1 MSKTVATCIAETNL
15 VQGEPQENVFFLT
28 LSRKIEDFPNE
39 FLRTARSTSPI
50 QICAIFSTIG
60 PDNLSAVLNLE
71 LNAEL
76 ERIAAACS
84 NQAVLD
90 FEGFSNQVI
99 NNLNVK
105 VCNFAAN
112 KGTQFKTSM
121 SMFVIEGDI
130 LRVIHVGITK
140 AVLFRNN
147 RIMLLTEE
155 QTVAHRYVQMGAIQ
169 PSEELTHPENMNL
182 TQYLGKMPQEG
193 PVNAD
198 KKVHLKLQDNDELF
212 LMGVGLSRKLP
223 SQMRNSIIAKPL
235 TTEVKAKEIINAA
248 VSYGLKSGLTLI
260 DIKVESTFLLP
271 GDAVINSNL
280 KTEAPVAERPGNAAK
295 SQNDNAFTDFDKANK
310 GGDTINYVPGS
321 ATLSMSDAD
330 DEEPIVNE
338 KKEKIKTI
346 IIPIVIFIVCVL
358 IGFGVTFMIFN
369 MKDLISF
376 TEATT
381 FLPSSEGSVLYI
393 ATDNTPVYS
402 QASLDS
408 TVIGTLNRGD
418 VVTLQ
423 EVTDTTFSK
432 VITANNVTGYV
443 LSASLLEED
452 PTYYDETSE
461 MTGDPTPEPTTDT
474 MPTESTTHMTTTAV
488 QTDQVWNTRATTTSS
503 ETSDT
508 SATVE
513 PPEGATPTPGG
524 EGGNGGNGGEGGNG
538 EGGNGGNEGGNG
550 GNEGGNGGNEGGNGG
565 NEGGNGGNE
574 GGNGGNEG
582 GNGGNEGGNGG
593 DNGGGS
599 GDNGGGSGDNGGG
612 SGDNGGGSGD
622 NGGGSGDNGGGEA
635 AE

>member
-15 VQGEPQENVFFLT
+15 IQGEPQENVFFLT

-76 ERIAAACS
+76 ERIASACA

-90 FEGFSNQVI
+90 FDGFANTVI

-223 SQMRNSIIAKPL
+223 SQMRNSIIAKPQ
-235 TTEVKAKEIINAA
+235 TTEAKAKEIINAA
-248 VSYGLKSGLTLI
+248 VSYGIKSGLTLI
-260 DIKVESTFLLP
+260 DMKVESTFLLP

-280 KTEAPVAERPGNAAK
+280 RTEAGLSRRDNQKAAE
-295 SQNDNAFTDFDKANK
+295 SNAFTDFENDKDLDYDSDSS
-310 GGDTINYVPGS
+310 DTINYVPGS
-321 ATLSMSDAD
+321 AVASYAES
-330 DEEPIVNE
+330 DEEELIVNE
-338 KKEKIKTI
+338 SKERVKTI
-346 IIPIVIFIVCVL
+346 IIPLIIFIVCIIL
-358 IGFGVTFMIFN
+358 GFGVTFMIFN
-369 MKDLISF
+369 MKDLINFGDS
-376 TEATT
+376 TT
-381 FLPSSEGSVLYI
+381 TTLPVGVGSVLY
-393 ATDNTPVYS
+393 ANENMVPVYS
-402 QASLDS
+402 KASEEA
-408 TVIGTLNRGD
+408 TVIGTLNLGD
-418 VVTLQ
+418 PVTLK
-423 EVTDTTFSK
+423 EITNEAFSK
-432 VITANNVTGYV
+432 ILTANNVTGYV
-443 LSASLLEED
+443 ASDKLTAEN
-452 PTYYDETSE
+452 PITGTSE
-461 MTGDPTPEPTTDT
+461 FDPFGDATSVTTGEVTLPDGETIQTTGVKKDNIYYPPTATPKPTLESIGTDEYGNPIYPTPTLDPNKPTPTTDPNNPNDTPTPTPVTPGPVTNTPVPVTPAPATNTPAPATDTPAPATATPKPPEPTKA
-474 MPTESTTHMTTTAV
+474 TETTPKP
-488 QTDQVWNTRATTTSS
+488 DN
-503 ETSDT
+503 
-508 SATVE
+508 
-513 PPEGATPTPGG
+513 GGGNGGG
-524 EGGNGGNGGEGGNG
+524 EGG
-538 EGGNGGNEGGNG
+538 
-550 GNEGGNGGNEGGNGG
+550 
-565 NEGGNGGNE
+565 
-574 GGNGGNEG
+574 
-582 GNGGNEGGNGG
+582 
-593 DNGGGS
+593 D
-599 GDNGGGSGDNGGG
+599 
-612 SGDNGGGSGD
+612 
-622 NGGGSGDNGGGEA
+622 A
-635 AE
+635 

>member
-60 PDNLSAVLNLE
+60 PDNHSAVLNLE
-71 LNAEL
+71 LNTEL
-76 ERIAAACS
+76 EKIAAQYS

-99 NNLNVK
+99 NTLNVK

-235 TTEVKAKEIINAA
+235 TTEVKSKEIINAA
-248 VSYGLKSGLTLI
+248 VSYGLKAGLTLV

-271 GDAVINSNL
+271 GDAIINSNL
-280 KTEAPVAERPGNAAK
+280 NTDAAVAQKAASSAKAK
-295 SQNDNAFTDFDKANK
+295 SNAYTHFETGNDSS
-310 GGDTINYVPGS
+310 DTINYVPGS
-321 ATLSMSDAD
+321 DFSAESDD
-330 DEEPIVNE
+330 EPIVNE
-338 KKEKIKTI
+338 KKEKVKTI
-346 IIPIVIFIVCVL
+346 IIPAVIFLVCVL
-358 IGFGVTFMIFN
+358 LGFGVTFMIFN
-369 MKDLISF
+369 MKDLINF

-381 FLPSSEGSVLYI
+381 ALPNSAGSVLYA
-393 ATDNTPVYS
+393 ATDNVPVYS
-402 QASLDS
+402 QPNLDS
-408 TVIGTLNRGD
+408 TIIGVLNRGD

-423 EVTDTTFSK
+423 EVADNSFSK
-432 VITANNVTGYV
+432 IITANNVTGYV
-443 LSASLLEED
+443 LSAQILPDD
-452 PTYYDETSE
+452 PTYTDITSE
-461 MTGDPTPEPTTDT
+461 MTGDPTPSPSAATSETTQ
-474 MPTESTTHMTTTAV
+474 MTTTAV
-488 QTDQVWNTRATTTSS
+488 QTDSFWGTKSTTAATTAAASPTPSP
-503 ETSDT
+503 TPMPT
-508 SATVE
+508 E
-513 PPEGATPTPGG
+513 PPEPEKPAATPTPEPEQPDPGA
-524 EGGNGGNGGEGGNG
+524 
-538 EGGNGGNEGGNG
+538 
-550 GNEGGNGGNEGGNGG
+550 
-565 NEGGNGGNE
+565 
-574 GGNGGNEG
+574 
-582 GNGGNEGGNGG
+582 
-593 DNGGGS
+593 GGG
-599 GDNGGGSGDNGGG
+599 
-612 SGDNGGGSGD
+612 
-622 NGGGSGDNGGGEA
+622 GGGEPDPGTGGGGGGEPDPGA
-635 AE
+635 GGGGEPDPGAGGGGEPDPGAGGGGEPDPNAGN

>member
-71 LNAEL
+71 LNNEL
-76 ERIAAACS
+76 EKIAAACS

-90 FEGFSNQVI
+90 FEGFANQVI

-121 SMFVIEGDI
+121 TMFVIEGDI

-147 RIMLLTEE
+147 RIMLLTQE
-155 QTVAHRYVQMGAIQ
+155 QTVAHRYVEMGAIQ
-169 PSEELTHPENMNL
+169 ASEELTHPENMNL

-198 KKVHLKLQDNDELF
+198 RKIHLKLQDNDELF

-223 SQMRNSIIAKPL
+223 SQMRNAIIAKPL
-235 TTEVKAKEIINAA
+235 STEVKSKEIINSA
-248 VSYGLKSGLTLI
+248 VSYGIKSGLTLI

-280 KTEAPVAERPGNAAK
+280 KTDATVSARPGTGAAAQAA
-295 SQNDNAFTDFDKANK
+295 SAYSNFETGNDSS
-310 GGDTINYVPGS
+310 DTINYVPGS
-321 ATLSMSDAD
+321 AIAGMAD
-330 DEEPIVNE
+330 EDDEPIVNE
-338 KKEKIKTI
+338 QKEKVKTI
-346 IIPIVIFIVCVL
+346 IIPIVIFLVCVL
-358 IGFGVTFMIFN
+358 LGFGVTFMIFN
-369 MKDLISF
+369 MKNLISF

-381 FLPSSEGSVLYI
+381 SLTDAKGFVLY
-393 ATDNTPVYS
+393 AASDAVPVYS

-408 TVIGTLNRGD
+408 TIIGYLKRGD

-423 EVTDTTFSK
+423 EVADNTFSK
-432 VITANNVTGYV
+432 IVTANNVTGYV
-443 LSASLLEED
+443 LSASLLNED
-452 PTYYDETSE
+452 PTYNDETSE
-461 MTGDPTPEPTTDT
+461 MTGDPTPVPTDLDPEDT
-474 MPTESTTHMTTTAV
+474 TTSMTTTAV
-488 QTDQVWNTRATTTSS
+488 QTDQFWGRGSSNTN
-503 ETSDT
+503 
-508 SATVE
+508 
-513 PPEGATPTPGG
+513 TPTPSPMPEGDEEKMKLTITPSPSPTPG
-524 EGGNGGNGGEGGNG
+524 EGGQGQGQGEGGQGQG
-538 EGGNGGNEGGNG
+538 EGGQGQGEGGQGQGEGGQGQGEGGQGQGEGGQGQGQGEGGQGQGQGEGGGDTGGGNS
-550 GNEGGNGGNEGGNGG
+550 
-565 NEGGNGGNE
+565 
-574 GGNGGNEG
+574 
-582 GNGGNEGGNGG
+582 GG
-593 DNGGGS
+593 DAGGDQG
-599 GDNGGGSGDNGGG
+599 GADNN
-612 SGDNGGGSGD
+612 
-622 NGGGSGDNGGGEA
+622 
-635 AE
+635 

>member
-39 FLRTARSTSPI
+39 FLRTAKSTSPI

-76 ERIAAACS
+76 EKIAASCS

-90 FEGFSNQVI
+90 FEGFANQVI

-169 PSEELTHPENMNL
+169 ASEELTHPENMNL

-235 TTEVKAKEIINAA
+235 STEVKAKEIINSAL
-248 VSYGLKSGLTLI
+248 SYGLKAGLTLI

-280 KTEAPVAERPGNAAK
+280 KTDAQVSSKPGSGKAQE
-295 SQNDNAFTDFDKANK
+295 SNAFNNFDSGADSS
-310 GGDTINYVPGS
+310 DTINFVPGEAS
-321 ATLSMSDAD
+321 NGVSDGD
-330 DEEPIVNE
+330 EEEPIINE
-338 KKEKIKTI
+338 KREKAKTI
-346 IIPIVIFIVCVL
+346 IIPIVIFIVCIL
-358 IGFGVTFMIFN
+358 LGFGVTFMIFN
-369 MKDLISF
+369 MKNLISF
-376 TEATT
+376 DETT
-381 FLPSSEGSVLYI
+381 TLLSNTAVGTGSVLY
-393 ATDNTPVYS
+393 AASDGVPVYS
-402 QASLDS
+402 QNTLDS
-408 TVIGTLNRGD
+408 TIIGSLKRGD

-423 EVTDTTFSK
+423 EITDDTFSK
-432 VITANNVTGYV
+432 VVTANNVTGFV
-443 LSASLLEED
+443 LTAQLLTED
-452 PTYYDETSE
+452 PTYNDPTTVMLS
-461 MTGDPTPEPTTDT
+461 DPTPVPTSSGSEET
-474 MPTESTTHMTTTAV
+474 TTHMTTTAV
-488 QTDQVWNTRATTTSS
+488 QTDAWSGTKATTTEETTTSESTTEPPESQTEATTTTS
-503 ETSDT
+503 ETSETTT
-508 SATVE
+508 SATTSE
-513 PPEGATPTPGG
+513 ETTTEETTTTAEETTTTA
-524 EGGNGGNGGEGGNG
+524 EETTTT
-538 EGGNGGNEGGNG
+538 
-550 GNEGGNGGNEGGNGG
+550 
-565 NEGGNGGNE
+565 
-574 GGNGGNEG
+574 
-582 GNGGNEGGNGG
+582 
-593 DNGGGS
+593 
-599 GDNGGGSGDNGGG
+599 
-612 SGDNGGGSGD
+612 
-622 NGGGSGDNGGGEA
+622 A
-635 AE
+635 ADPNAGT

>member
-15 VQGEPQENVFFLT
+15 IQGEPQENVFFLT

-76 ERIAAACS
+76 ERIASACA

-90 FEGFSNQVI
+90 FDGFANQVI

-212 LMGVGLSRKLP
+212 LMGVGLSRRLP

-235 TTEVKAKEIINAA
+235 TTEVRKRQRL
-248 VSYGLKSGLTLI
+248 GLR
-260 DIKVESTFLLP
+260 F
-271 GDAVINSNL
+271 
-280 KTEAPVAERPGNAAK
+280 
-295 SQNDNAFTDFDKANK
+295 
-310 GGDTINYVPGS
+310 
-321 ATLSMSDAD
+321 
-330 DEEPIVNE
+330 
-338 KKEKIKTI
+338 
-346 IIPIVIFIVCVL
+346 
-358 IGFGVTFMIFN
+358 
-369 MKDLISF
+369 
-376 TEATT
+376 
-381 FLPSSEGSVLYI
+381 
-393 ATDNTPVYS
+393 
-402 QASLDS
+402 
-408 TVIGTLNRGD
+408 
-418 VVTLQ
+418 
-423 EVTDTTFSK
+423 
-432 VITANNVTGYV
+432 
-443 LSASLLEED
+443 
-452 PTYYDETSE
+452 
-461 MTGDPTPEPTTDT
+461 
-474 MPTESTTHMTTTAV
+474 
-488 QTDQVWNTRATTTSS
+488 
-503 ETSDT
+503 
-508 SATVE
+508 
-513 PPEGATPTPGG
+513 
-524 EGGNGGNGGEGGNG
+524 
-538 EGGNGGNEGGNG
+538 
-550 GNEGGNGGNEGGNGG
+550 
-565 NEGGNGGNE
+565 
-574 GGNGGNEG
+574 
-582 GNGGNEGGNGG
+582 
-593 DNGGGS
+593 
-599 GDNGGGSGDNGGG
+599 
-612 SGDNGGGSGD
+612 
-622 NGGGSGDNGGGEA
+622 
-635 AE
+635 

>member
-15 VQGEPQENVFFLT
+15 VQGDPQENVFFLT

-76 ERIAAACS
+76 EKIAAACS

-90 FEGFSNQVI
+90 FDGFANQVI

-112 KGTQFKTSM
+112 KGKQFKTSM

-147 RIMLLTEE
+147 RVMLLTEE

-169 PSEELTHPENMNL
+169 ASEELTHPENMNL

-223 SQMRNSIIAKPL
+223 SQMRNAIIAKPL
-235 TTEVKAKEIINAA
+235 STEVKAKEIINSAL
-248 VSYGLKSGLTLI
+248 SYGLKSGLTLI

-280 KTEAPVAERPGNAAK
+280 RTEATMAARPGNAAK
-295 SQNDNAFTDFDKANK
+295 AAAGSSAFFDFDSGNDAS
-310 GGDTINYVPGS
+310 DTINYVPGDNIS
-321 ATLSMSDAD
+321 SDSD
-330 DEEPIVNE
+330 SSEEEPIVNE
-338 KKEKIKTI
+338 KKERIKTI
-346 IIPIVIFIVCVL
+346 IIPIVIFVICVL
-358 IGFGVTFMIFN
+358 LGFGVTFMIFN
-369 MKDLISF
+369 MKDLINF

-381 FLPSSEGSVLYI
+381 TLPNSAGTAVRYCAMDEVK
-393 ATDNTPVYS
+393 VYS
-402 QASLDS
+402 EASLDS
-408 TVIGTLNRGD
+408 TEVAVLNRGD
-418 VVTLQ
+418 AVILQKELDNSFSLIVTK
-423 EVTDTTFSK
+423 DNK
-432 VITANNVTGYV
+432 NGYV
-443 LSASLLEED
+443 MSAYLLEDD
-452 PTYYDETSE
+452 PTYNDATSE
-461 MTGDPTPEPTTDT
+461 MTGDPTPVPTDDPFET
-474 MPTESTTHMTTTAV
+474 TTHMTTTAV
-488 QTDQVWNTRATTTSS
+488 QTDQIWNTRSTTTTTTTVDPNS
-503 ETSDT
+503 
-508 SATVE
+508 VE
-513 PPEGATPTPGG
+513 PG
-524 EGGNGGNGGEGGNG
+524 ESDQTTDPNSQ
-538 EGGNGGNEGGNG
+538 
-550 GNEGGNGGNEGGNGG
+550 
-565 NEGGNGGNE
+565 
-574 GGNGGNEG
+574 
-582 GNGGNEGGNGG
+582 GGNGG
-593 DNGGGS
+593 DPGTQDPGTQDPGTQDPGTQDPGTQDPGTQDPGTQDPGTQDPGTQDPGTQDPGNNGGA
-599 GDNGGGSGDNGGG
+599 GDENNGAGTN
-612 SGDNGGGSGD
+612 
-622 NGGGSGDNGGGEA
+622 
-635 AE
+635 

>member
-1 MSKTVATCIAETNL
+1 MKMSKTVATCIAETNL

-60 PDNLSAVLNLE
+60 PDNLAAVLNLE

-76 ERIAAACS
+76 EKIAAACS

-90 FEGFSNQVI
+90 FEGFANQVI

-169 PSEELTHPENMNL
+169 PGEELTHPENMNL

-235 TTEVKAKEIINAA
+235 STEVKSKEIINAA

-280 KTEAPVAERPGNAAK
+280 KTEAPVATRPGNAAK
-295 SQNDNAFTDFDKANK
+295 AQSNAFTDFENNSDSS
-310 GGDTINYVPGS
+310 DTINYVLGS
-321 ATLSMSDAD
+321 ATLGLAD
-330 DEEPIVNE
+330 MDDDEPIVNE
-338 KKEKIKTI
+338 QKEKIKTI
-346 IIPIVIFIVCVL
+346 IIPIVIFIVCIL
-358 IGFGVTFMIFN
+358 LGFGVTFMIFN
-369 MKDLISF
+369 MKDLINF
-376 TEATT
+376 TEPTT
-381 FLPSSEGSVLYI
+381 FLTDASGSVLY
-393 ATDNTPVYS
+393 AASDMTPVYS
-402 QASLDS
+402 QASLDA

-423 EVTDTTFSK
+423 EVTDNTFSK
-432 VITANNVTGYV
+432 VVTANNVTGYV
-443 LSASLLEED
+443 LSAQLLEED
-452 PTYYDETSE
+452 PTYFDETSE
-461 MTGDPTPEPTTDT
+461 MTGDPTPVPTTDT
-474 MPTESTTHMTTTAV
+474 MPTTESTTHMTTTAV
-488 QTDQVWNTRATTTSS
+488 QTDQIWNTKATTTTTTTVDPNTVEPGESDQTAPTSSSSS
-503 ETSDT
+503 ETS
-508 SATVE
+508 AT
-513 PPEGATPTPGG
+513 
-524 EGGNGGNGGEGGNG
+524 N
-538 EGGNGGNEGGNG
+538 
-550 GNEGGNGGNEGGNGG
+550 
-565 NEGGNGGNE
+565 
-574 GGNGGNEG
+574 
-582 GNGGNEGGNGG
+582 NGG
-593 DNGGGS
+593 DNGGNGGGDNGGNGGGDNGGNGGGDNGGNGGGDNGGNGGGDNGGNGGGDNGGNGGGDNGGNGGGDNGGNGGGDNGGNGG
-599 GDNGGGSGDNGGG
+599 GDNGGGD
-612 SGDNGGGSGD
+612 
-622 NGGGSGDNGGGEA
+622 A
-635 AE
+635 QAE

>member
-39 FLRTARSTSPI
+39 FLRTAKSTSPI
-50 QICAIFSTIG
+50 QIYAIFSTIG

-76 ERIAAACS
+76 EKIAAACS

-99 NNLNVK
+99 NTLNVK

-112 KGTQFKTSM
+112 KGKQFKTSM

-169 PSEELTHPENMNL
+169 AAEELTHPENMNL

-235 TTEVKAKEIINAA
+235 STEVKSKEIINSAL
-248 VSYGLKSGLTLI
+248 SYGLKAGLTLV

-280 KTEAPVAERPGNAAK
+280 KTEAPISPKVENAKAK
-295 SQNDNAFTDFDKANK
+295 SSNAFTNFDSGADSS
-310 GGDTINYVPGS
+310 DTIDFVPGEVS
-321 ATLSMSDAD
+321 NGVSDD
-330 DEEPIVNE
+330 DDDEPIVNE
-338 KKEKIKTI
+338 KKERIKTI

-358 IGFGVTFMIFN
+358 LGFGVTFMIFN

-376 TEATT
+376 TETT
-381 FLPSSEGSVLYI
+381 TVLPNTAGSVLY
-393 ATDNTPVYS
+393 AASDGVPVYS
-402 QASLDS
+402 QNSLDS
-408 TVIGTLNRGD
+408 TVIGSLRRGD

-423 EVTDTTFSK
+423 EITDDTFSK
-432 VITANNVTGYV
+432 VVTVNNVTGYV
-443 LSASLLEED
+443 LSAQLLAED
-452 PTYYDETSE
+452 PTYNDPTTAMIS
-461 MTGDPTPEPTTDT
+461 DPTPVPTSSL
-474 MPTESTTHMTTTAV
+474 ESTTHMTTTAV
-488 QTDQVWNTRATTTSS
+488 QTDQWGGGTTTTTTT
-503 ETSDT
+503 ETTISPT
-508 SATVE
+508 PSPSPTPGQTVE
-513 PPEGATPTPGG
+513 PGEPTPA
-524 EGGNGGNGGEGGNG
+524 EPTPAEPTPAEPTPAEPTPADNGGGS
-538 EGGNGGNEGGNG
+538 
-550 GNEGGNGGNEGGNGG
+550 
-565 NEGGNGGNE
+565 
-574 GGNGGNEG
+574 
-582 GNGGNEGGNGG
+582 G
-593 DNGGGS
+593 DNGGGSGDNSGGS

-622 NGGGSGDNGGGEA
+622 NGGAGEGGTGN
-635 AE
+635 

>member
-15 VQGEPQENVFFLT
+15 IQGEPQENVFFLT

-76 ERIAAACS
+76 ERIASACA

-90 FEGFSNQVI
+90 FDGFANQVI

-212 LMGVGLSRKLP
+212 LMGVGLSRRLP
-223 SQMRNSIIAKPL
+223 SQMRNSIIAKPQ

-248 VSYGLKSGLTLI
+248 VSYGIKSGLTLI
-260 DIKVESTFLLP
+260 DMKVESTFLLP

-280 KTEAPVAERPGNAAK
+280 RTEAGLSRRDNQKAAE
-295 SQNDNAFTDFDKANK
+295 SNAFTDFENDKESDYDSDSS
-310 GGDTINYVPGS
+310 DTINYVPGS
-321 ATLSMSDAD
+321 AVASYAES
-330 DEEPIVNE
+330 DEEELIVNE
-338 KKEKIKTI
+338 SKERVKTI
-346 IIPIVIFIVCVL
+346 IIPLIIFIVCIIL
-358 IGFGVTFMIFN
+358 GFGVTFMIFN
-369 MKDLISF
+369 MKDLINFGDS
-376 TEATT
+376 TT
-381 FLPSSEGSVLYI
+381 TTLPVGVGSVLY
-393 ATDNTPVYS
+393 ANENMVPVYS
-402 QASLDS
+402 KASEEA
-408 TVIGTLNRGD
+408 TVIGTLNLGD
-418 VVTLQ
+418 PVTLK
-423 EVTDTTFSK
+423 EITNEAFSK
-432 VITANNVTGYV
+432 ILTANNVTGYV
-443 LSASLLEED
+443 ASDKLTAEN
-452 PTYYDETSE
+452 PITGTSE
-461 MTGDPTPEPTTDT
+461 FDPFGDATSVTTGEVTLPDGETIQTTGVKKDNIYYPPTATPKPTLESIGTDEYGNPIYPTPTPDPNKPTPTPDPNNTGKPSPTPNGGTPVPNSPTPAPATPVPDTPTPAPATPVPDTPTPKPPEPTKA
-474 MPTESTTHMTTTAV
+474 TETTPKP
-488 QTDQVWNTRATTTSS
+488 DN
-503 ETSDT
+503 
-508 SATVE
+508 
-513 PPEGATPTPGG
+513 GGGNGGG
-524 EGGNGGNGGEGGNG
+524 EGG
-538 EGGNGGNEGGNG
+538 
-550 GNEGGNGGNEGGNGG
+550 
-565 NEGGNGGNE
+565 
-574 GGNGGNEG
+574 
-582 GNGGNEGGNGG
+582 
-593 DNGGGS
+593 D
-599 GDNGGGSGDNGGG
+599 
-612 SGDNGGGSGD
+612 
-622 NGGGSGDNGGGEA
+622 A
-635 AE
+635 

>member
-39 FLRTARSTSPI
+39 FLRTAKSTSPI

-76 ERIAAACS
+76 EKIAASCS

-90 FEGFSNQVI
+90 FEGFANQVI

-169 PSEELTHPENMNL
+169 ASEELTHPENMNL

-235 TTEVKAKEIINAA
+235 STEVKAKEIINSAL
-248 VSYGLKSGLTLI
+248 SYGLKSGLTLI

-280 KTEAPVAERPGNAAK
+280 KSDAQVSPKAGSGKAQEA
-295 SQNDNAFTDFDKANK
+295 NAFNNFDSGADSS
-310 GGDTINYVPGS
+310 DTINFVPGES
-321 ATLSMSDAD
+321 SNGISDD
-330 DEEPIVNE
+330 EEEPIVNE
-338 KKEKIKTI
+338 KREKVKTI
-346 IIPIVIFIVCVL
+346 VIPIVIFIVCIL
-358 IGFGVTFMIFN
+358 LGFGVTFMIFN
-369 MKDLISF
+369 MKNLISF
-376 TEATT
+376 DETT
-381 FLPSSEGSVLYI
+381 TVLPDAVGSVLY
-393 ATDNTPVYS
+393 AASDGVPVYS
-402 QASLDS
+402 QNSLDS
-408 TVIGTLNRGD
+408 TIIGSLKRGD

-423 EVTDTTFSK
+423 EITDDTFSK
-432 VITANNVTGYV
+432 VVTANNVTGYV
-443 LSASLLEED
+443 LSAQLLQED
-452 PTYYDETSE
+452 PTYNDPTTAMLS
-461 MTGDPTPEPTTDT
+461 DPTPVPSSSSAQ
-474 MPTESTTHMTTTAV
+474 ESTHITTTAV
-488 QTDQVWNTRATTTSS
+488 QSDNWGGGTKATTTATEATTTTTS
-503 ETSDT
+503 ESTT
-508 SATVE
+508 E
-513 PPEGATPTPGG
+513 PPESEATPSPEPTPT
-524 EGGNGGNGGEGGNG
+524 EPTQAEPTPTEPTQADPTPADPTPDPNNGGNNNG
-538 EGGNGGNEGGNG
+538 ENNNGGNNNEGDGNG
-550 GNEGGNGGNEGGNGG
+550 
-565 NEGGNGGNE
+565 
-574 GGNGGNEG
+574 
-582 GNGGNEGGNGG
+582 
-593 DNGGGS
+593 S
-599 GDNGGGSGDNGGG
+599 GT
-612 SGDNGGGSGD
+612 
-622 NGGGSGDNGGGEA
+622 
-635 AE
+635 

>member
-15 VQGEPQENVFFLT
+15 IQGEPQENVFFLT

-76 ERIAAACS
+76 ERIASACA

-90 FEGFSNQVI
+90 FDGFANQVI

-212 LMGVGLSRKLP
+212 LMGVGLSRRLP
-223 SQMRNSIIAKPL
+223 SQMRNSIIAKPQ

-248 VSYGLKSGLTLI
+248 VSYGIKSGLTLI
-260 DIKVESTFLLP
+260 DMKVESTFLLP

-280 KTEAPVAERPGNAAK
+280 RTEAGLSRRDNQKAAE
-295 SQNDNAFTDFDKANK
+295 SNAFTDFENDKELDYDSDSS
-310 GGDTINYVPGS
+310 DTINYVPGS
-321 ATLSMSDAD
+321 AVASYAES
-330 DEEPIVNE
+330 DEEELIVNE
-338 KKEKIKTI
+338 SKERVKTI
-346 IIPIVIFIVCVL
+346 IIPLIIFIVCIIL
-358 IGFGVTFMIFN
+358 GFGVTFMIFN
-369 MKDLISF
+369 MKNLINFGDS
-376 TEATT
+376 TT
-381 FLPSSEGSVLYI
+381 TTIPVGVGSVLY
-393 ATDNTPVYS
+393 ANDNMVPVYS
-402 QASLDS
+402 KASEEA
-408 TVIGTLNRGD
+408 TVIGTLNLGD
-418 VVTLQ
+418 PVTLK
-423 EVTDTTFSK
+423 EITNEAFSK
-432 VITANNVTGYV
+432 ILTANNVTGYV
-443 LSASLLEED
+443 ASDKLTAEN
-452 PTYYDETSE
+452 PITGTSE
-461 MTGDPTPEPTTDT
+461 FDPFGDATSVTTGEVTLPDGETVQTTGVKKDNIYYPPTATPKPTLESIGIDENGNPIYPTPTPDPNKPTPTTA
-474 MPTESTTHMTTTAV
+474 P
-488 QTDQVWNTRATTTSS
+488 
-503 ETSDT
+503 
-508 SATVE
+508 
-513 PPEGATPTPGG
+513 ATPTPKTDNPSPTPKTDDPTPTPKPADPTTPPKPT
-524 EGGNGGNGGEGGNG
+524 ETQPKTTDPPPPENNTNTDNNG
-538 EGGNGGNEGGNG
+538 
-550 GNEGGNGGNEGGNGG
+550 
-565 NEGGNGGNE
+565 
-574 GGNGGNEG
+574 
-582 GNGGNEGGNGG
+582 
-593 DNGGGS
+593 
-599 GDNGGGSGDNGGG
+599 
-612 SGDNGGGSGD
+612 
-622 NGGGSGDNGGGEA
+622 
-635 AE
+635 

>member
-71 LNAEL
+71 LNNEL
-76 ERIAAACS
+76 EKIAAACS

-90 FEGFSNQVI
+90 FEGFANQVI

-121 SMFVIEGDI
+121 TMFVIEGDI

-147 RIMLLTEE
+147 RIMLLTQE
-155 QTVAHRYVQMGAIQ
+155 QTVAHRYVEMGAIQ
-169 PSEELTHPENMNL
+169 ASEELTHPENMNL

-198 KKVHLKLQDNDELF
+198 RKIHLKLQDNDELF

-223 SQMRNSIIAKPL
+223 SQMRNAIIAKPL
-235 TTEVKAKEIINAA
+235 STEVKSKEIINSA
-248 VSYGLKSGLTLI
+248 VSYGIKSGLTLI

-280 KTEAPVAERPGNAAK
+280 KTDATVSARPGTGAAAQAA
-295 SQNDNAFTDFDKANK
+295 SAYSNFETGNDSS
-310 GGDTINYVPGS
+310 DTINYVPGS
-321 ATLSMSDAD
+321 AIAGMAD
-330 DEEPIVNE
+330 EDDEPIVNE
-338 KKEKIKTI
+338 QKEKIKTI
-346 IIPIVIFIVCVL
+346 IIPIVIFLVCVL
-358 IGFGVTFMIFN
+358 LGFGVTFMIFN
-369 MKDLISF
+369 MKNLINF

-381 FLPSSEGSVLYI
+381 SLTDAKGFVLY
-393 ATDNTPVYS
+393 AASDAVPVYS

-408 TVIGTLNRGD
+408 TIIGYLKRGD

-423 EVTDTTFSK
+423 EVADNTFSK
-432 VITANNVTGYV
+432 IVTANNVTGYV
-443 LSASLLEED
+443 LSASLLNED
-452 PTYYDETSE
+452 PTYNDETSE
-461 MTGDPTPEPTTDT
+461 MTGDPTPIPTDLDPEDT
-474 MPTESTTHMTTTAV
+474 TTSMTTTAV
-488 QTDQVWNTRATTTSS
+488 QTDQFWGRGSSNTN
-503 ETSDT
+503 
-508 SATVE
+508 
-513 PPEGATPTPGG
+513 TPTPSPMPEGDEEKMKLTITPSPSPTPG
-524 EGGNGGNGGEGGNG
+524 EGGQGQGQGEGGQGQG
-538 EGGNGGNEGGNG
+538 EGGQGQGEGGQGQGEGGQGQGEGGQGQGEGGQGQGEGGQGQDQGQGQGEGGGDTGGGNS
-550 GNEGGNGGNEGGNGG
+550 
-565 NEGGNGGNE
+565 
-574 GGNGGNEG
+574 
-582 GNGGNEGGNGG
+582 GG
-593 DNGGGS
+593 DAGGDQG
-599 GDNGGGSGDNGGG
+599 GADNN
-612 SGDNGGGSGD
+612 
-622 NGGGSGDNGGGEA
+622 
-635 AE
+635 

>member
-15 VQGEPQENVFFLT
+15 IQGEPQENVFFLT

-76 ERIAAACS
+76 EKIVAGCA

-90 FEGFSNQVI
+90 FDGFANQVI
-99 NNLNVK
+99 NTLNVK

-169 PSEELTHPENMNL
+169 ASEELTHPENMNL

-198 KKVHLKLQDNDELF
+198 KKVHLKLQDDDELF

-235 TTEVKAKEIINAA
+235 STEVKSKEIINAA
-248 VSYGLKSGLTLI
+248 VSYGLKAGLTLI

-271 GDAVINSNL
+271 GDAVINNNL
-280 KTEAPVAERPGNAAK
+280 KSDAQVAKSGNASKAK
-295 SQNDNAFTDFDKANK
+295 SNAYSNFDSDEDSS
-310 GGDTINYVPGS
+310 DTINFVPGE
-321 ATLSMSDAD
+321 AGNGISDEE
-330 DEEPIVNE
+330 EEPIVNE
-338 KKEKIKTI
+338 KKEKAKTV
-346 IIPIVIFIVCVL
+346 IIPIVIFIVCIVL
-358 IGFGVTFMIFN
+358 GFGVTFMIFN
-369 MKDLISF
+369 MKNLINF
-376 TEATT
+376 NETT
-381 FLPSSEGSVLYI
+381 TSLANANAVGSVLY
-393 ATDNTPVYS
+393 ASSDGVPVYS
-402 QASLDS
+402 SASLDG
-408 TVIGTLNRGD
+408 TVIAQLKRGD

-423 EVTDTTFSK
+423 EKVDDTFSK
-432 VITANNVTGYV
+432 VITANNVTGYI
-443 LSASLLEED
+443 LTAQLLDHD
-452 PTYYDETSE
+452 PTLNDPTTVV
-461 MTGDPTPEPTTDT
+461 TGDPTPVPVTTT
-474 MPTESTTHMTTTAV
+474 TETAVSIETTAV
-488 QTDQVWNTRATTTSS
+488 QTDRIN
-503 ETSDT
+503 
-508 SATVE
+508 
-513 PPEGATPTPGG
+513 
-524 EGGNGGNGGEGGNG
+524 
-538 EGGNGGNEGGNG
+538 
-550 GNEGGNGGNEGGNGG
+550 
-565 NEGGNGGNE
+565 
-574 GGNGGNEG
+574 
-582 GNGGNEGGNGG
+582 
-593 DNGGGS
+593 NGGGS
-599 GDNGGGSGDNGGG
+599 TTATTTTSETSETTSESTTEPAEPNSSDIVSPTPTASSESSADTTASETETETEATETETEATESETPAPENTEPATGGDEN
-612 SGDNGGGSGD
+612 
-622 NGGGSGDNGGGEA
+622 A
-635 AE
+635 TV

>member
-71 LNAEL
+71 HNNER
-76 ERIAAACS
+76 ERIASVCA

-90 FEGFSNQVI
+90 FDGFANQVI

-140 AVLFRNN
+140 AVLFRNK

-198 KKVHLKLQDNDELF
+198 KKVHIKLQDNDELF

-235 TTEVKAKEIINAA
+235 STEVKAKDIINAA
-248 VSYGLKSGLTLI
+248 VSYGIKSGLTLI

-280 KTEAPVAERPGNAAK
+280 RTEAGLARQGEKKPD
-295 SQNDNAFTDFDKANK
+295 SNAFTDFENDNDLDYDSDSS
-310 GGDTINYVPGS
+310 DTINYVPGS
-321 ATLSMSDAD
+321 AVASFAES
-330 DEEPIVNE
+330 DEEELVVNE
-338 KKEKIKTI
+338 KKERLKTI
-346 IIPIVIFIVCVL
+346 LIPLIIFIICIIL
-358 IGFGVTFMIFN
+358 GFGVTFFIFN
-369 MKDLISF
+369 MKDMINLGSSS
-376 TEATT
+376 TTTLATGV
-381 FLPSSEGSVLYI
+381 GSVLYS
-393 ATDNTPVYS
+393 NENMVPVYS
-402 QASLDS
+402 KASEDA
-408 TVIGTLNRGD
+408 TVI
-418 VVTLQ
+418 
-423 EVTDTTFSK
+423 
-432 VITANNVTGYV
+432 
-443 LSASLLEED
+443 
-452 PTYYDETSE
+452 
-461 MTGDPTPEPTTDT
+461 
-474 MPTESTTHMTTTAV
+474 
-488 QTDQVWNTRATTTSS
+488 
-503 ETSDT
+503 
-508 SATVE
+508 
-513 PPEGATPTPGG
+513 
-524 EGGNGGNGGEGGNG
+524 
-538 EGGNGGNEGGNG
+538 
-550 GNEGGNGGNEGGNGG
+550 
-565 NEGGNGGNE
+565 
-574 GGNGGNEG
+574 
-582 GNGGNEGGNGG
+582 
-593 DNGGGS
+593 
-599 GDNGGGSGDNGGG
+599 
-612 SGDNGGGSGD
+612 
-622 NGGGSGDNGGGEA
+622 
-635 AE
+635 

>member
-76 ERIAAACS
+76 EKIVAACS

-90 FEGFSNQVI
+90 FDGFANQVI
-99 NNLNVK
+99 NTLNVK

-169 PSEELTHPENMNL
+169 ASEELTHPENMNL

-198 KKVHLKLQDNDELF
+198 KKVHLKLQDDDELF

-235 TTEVKAKEIINAA
+235 STEAKSKEIINAA
-248 VSYGLKSGLTLI
+248 VSYGLKAGLTLI

-280 KTEAPVAERPGNAAK
+280 KSDAQVASRPGNASKAQ
-295 SQNDNAFTDFDKANK
+295 SNAYSNFDSDDDDNS
-310 GGDTINYVPGS
+310 DTINFVPG
-321 ATLSMSDAD
+321 AAGNGISDVE
-330 DEEPIVNE
+330 EEPIVNE
-338 KKEKIKTI
+338 KKEKVKTV
-346 IIPIVIFIVCVL
+346 IIPIVIFIVCIVL
-358 IGFGVTFMIFN
+358 GFGVTFMIFN
-369 MKDLISF
+369 MKNLINFS
-376 TEATT
+376 ETT
-381 FLPSSEGSVLYI
+381 TSLANANAVGSVLY
-393 ATDNTPVYS
+393 ASSDGVPVYS
-402 QASLDS
+402 SASLDG
-408 TVIGTLNRGD
+408 TVIAQLRRGD

-423 EVTDTTFSK
+423 EKVDDTFSK
-432 VITANNVTGYV
+432 IITANNVTGYI
-443 LSASLLEED
+443 LTAQLLDQD
-452 PTYYDETSE
+452 PTLNDPTTV
-461 MTGDPTPEPTTDT
+461 MTGDPTPVPMTTA
-474 MPTESTTHMTTTAV
+474 TETAVSIETTAV
-488 QTDQVWNTRATTTSS
+488 QTDRVNNGGGSATQATTAAPTDTPTPTPDPNSVEPGETEPSPTPTESS
-503 ETSDT
+503 ADT
-508 SATVE
+508 SATESSESSSETETDAPTE
-513 PPEGATPTPGG
+513 PSAEDTTPAETDPTPAEPTSG
-524 EGGNGGNGGEGGNG
+524 EGG
-538 EGGNGGNEGGNG
+538 
-550 GNEGGNGGNEGGNGG
+550 
-565 NEGGNGGNE
+565 
-574 GGNGGNEG
+574 
-582 GNGGNEGGNGG
+582 
-593 DNGGGS
+593 D
-599 GDNGGGSGDNGGG
+599 
-612 SGDNGGGSGD
+612 
-622 NGGGSGDNGGGEA
+622 A
-635 AE
+635 TV

>member
-71 LNAEL
+71 LNNEL
-76 ERIAAACS
+76 EKIAAACS

-90 FEGFSNQVI
+90 FEGFANQVI

-121 SMFVIEGDI
+121 TMFVIEGDI

-147 RIMLLTEE
+147 RIMLLTQE
-155 QTVAHRYVQMGAIQ
+155 QTVAHRYVEMGAIQ
-169 PSEELTHPENMNL
+169 ASEELTHPENMNL

-198 KKVHLKLQDNDELF
+198 RKIHLKLQDNDELF

-223 SQMRNSIIAKPL
+223 SQMRNAIIAKPL
-235 TTEVKAKEIINAA
+235 STEVKSKEIINSA
-248 VSYGLKSGLTLI
+248 VSYGIKSGLTLI

-280 KTEAPVAERPGNAAK
+280 KTDATVSARPGTGAAAQAA
-295 SQNDNAFTDFDKANK
+295 SAYSNFETGNDSS
-310 GGDTINYVPGS
+310 DTINYVPGS
-321 ATLSMSDAD
+321 AIAGMAD
-330 DEEPIVNE
+330 EDDEPIVNE
-338 KKEKIKTI
+338 QKEKIKTI
-346 IIPIVIFIVCVL
+346 IIPIVIFLVCVL
-358 IGFGVTFMIFN
+358 LGFGVTFMIFN
-369 MKDLISF
+369 MKNLINF

-381 FLPSSEGSVLYI
+381 SLTDAKGFVLY
-393 ATDNTPVYS
+393 AASDAVPVYS

-408 TVIGTLNRGD
+408 TIIGYLKRGD

-423 EVTDTTFSK
+423 EVADNTFSK
-432 VITANNVTGYV
+432 IVTANNVTGYV
-443 LSASLLEED
+443 LSASLLNED
-452 PTYYDETSE
+452 PTYNDETSE
-461 MTGDPTPEPTTDT
+461 MTGDPTPIPTDLDPEDT
-474 MPTESTTHMTTTAV
+474 TTSMTTTAV
-488 QTDQVWNTRATTTSS
+488 QTDQFWGRGSSNTN
-503 ETSDT
+503 
-508 SATVE
+508 
-513 PPEGATPTPGG
+513 TPTPSPMPEGDEEKMKLTITPSPSPTPG
-524 EGGNGGNGGEGGNG
+524 EGGQGQGQGEGGQGQG
-538 EGGNGGNEGGNG
+538 EGGQGQGEGGQGQGEGGQGQGEGGQGQGEGGQGQGEGGQGQGQGQGQGEGGGDTGGGNS
-550 GNEGGNGGNEGGNGG
+550 
-565 NEGGNGGNE
+565 
-574 GGNGGNEG
+574 
-582 GNGGNEGGNGG
+582 GG
-593 DNGGGS
+593 DAGGDQG
-599 GDNGGGSGDNGGG
+599 GADNN
-612 SGDNGGGSGD
+612 
-622 NGGGSGDNGGGEA
+622 
-635 AE
+635 

>member
-15 VQGEPQENVFFLT
+15 IQGEPQENVFFLT

-76 ERIAAACS
+76 ERIASACA

-90 FEGFSNQVI
+90 FDGFANTVI

-212 LMGVGLSRKLP
+212 LMGVGLSRRLP

-248 VSYGLKSGLTLI
+248 VSYGIKSGLTLI
-260 DIKVESTFLLP
+260 DMKVESTFLLP

-280 KTEAPVAERPGNAAK
+280 RTEAGLSRRDNQKAAE
-295 SQNDNAFTDFDKANK
+295 SNAFTDFENDKDLDYDSDSS
-310 GGDTINYVPGS
+310 DTINYVPGS
-321 ATLSMSDAD
+321 AVASYAES
-330 DEEPIVNE
+330 DEEELIVNE
-338 KKEKIKTI
+338 SKERVKTI
-346 IIPIVIFIVCVL
+346 IIPLIIFIVCIL
-358 IGFGVTFMIFN
+358 LGFGVTFMIFN
-369 MKDLISF
+369 MKDLINFGDS
-376 TEATT
+376 TT
-381 FLPSSEGSVLYI
+381 TTLPVGVGSVLY
-393 ATDNTPVYS
+393 ANENMVPVYS
-402 QASLDS
+402 KASEEA
-408 TVIGTLNRGD
+408 TVIGTLNLGD
-418 VVTLQ
+418 PVTLK
-423 EVTDTTFSK
+423 EITNEAFSK
-432 VITANNVTGYV
+432 ILTANNVTGYV
-443 LSASLLEED
+443 ASDKLTAEN
-452 PTYYDETSE
+452 PITGTSE
-461 MTGDPTPEPTTDT
+461 FDPFGDATSVTTGEVTLPDGETVQTTGVKKDNIYYPPTATPKPTLESIGTDEFGNPIYPTPTPDPNKPTPTPDPNKPNDTPTPTPVTPGPATNTPVPVTPAPATNTPAPATDTPAPATATPKPPEPTKA
-474 MPTESTTHMTTTAV
+474 TETTPKP
-488 QTDQVWNTRATTTSS
+488 DN
-503 ETSDT
+503 
-508 SATVE
+508 
-513 PPEGATPTPGG
+513 GGGNGGG
-524 EGGNGGNGGEGGNG
+524 EGG
-538 EGGNGGNEGGNG
+538 
-550 GNEGGNGGNEGGNGG
+550 
-565 NEGGNGGNE
+565 
-574 GGNGGNEG
+574 
-582 GNGGNEGGNGG
+582 
-593 DNGGGS
+593 D
-599 GDNGGGSGDNGGG
+599 
-612 SGDNGGGSGD
+612 
-622 NGGGSGDNGGGEA
+622 A
-635 AE
+635 

>member
-15 VQGEPQENVFFLT
+15 IQGDPQENVFFLT

-76 ERIAAACS
+76 EKIAAACS

-90 FEGFSNQVI
+90 FDGFANQVI

-112 KGTQFKTSM
+112 KGKQFKTSM

-147 RIMLLTEE
+147 RVMLLTEE

-169 PSEELTHPENMNL
+169 ASEELTHPENMNL

-223 SQMRNSIIAKPL
+223 SQMRNAIIAKPL
-235 TTEVKAKEIINAA
+235 STEVKAKEIINSAL
-248 VSYGLKSGLTLI
+248 SYGLKSGLTLI

-280 KTEAPVAERPGNAAK
+280 RTEATMAARPGNAAK
-295 SQNDNAFTDFDKANK
+295 AAAAGSSAFFDFDSGNDAS
-310 GGDTINYVPGS
+310 DTINYVPGDNIS
-321 ATLSMSDAD
+321 SDSD
-330 DEEPIVNE
+330 SSEEEPIVNE
-338 KKEKIKTI
+338 KKERIKTI
-346 IIPIVIFIVCVL
+346 IIPIVIFVVCVL
-358 IGFGVTFMIFN
+358 LGFGVTFMIFN
-369 MKDLISF
+369 MKDLINF

-381 FLPSSEGSVLYI
+381 TLPNSAGTAVRYCAMDEVK
-393 ATDNTPVYS
+393 VYS
-402 QASLDS
+402 EASLDS
-408 TVIGTLNRGD
+408 TEVAVLNRGD
-418 VVTLQ
+418 AVILQKELDNSFSLIVTK
-423 EVTDTTFSK
+423 DNK
-432 VITANNVTGYV
+432 NGYV
-443 LSASLLEED
+443 MSAYLLEED
-452 PTYYDETSE
+452 PTYNDATSE
-461 MTGDPTPEPTTDT
+461 MTGDPTPVPTDDLFET
-474 MPTESTTHMTTTAV
+474 TTHMTTTAV
-488 QTDQVWNTRATTTSS
+488 QTDQIWNTRSTTTTTTDPNS
-503 ETSDT
+503 
-508 SATVE
+508 VE
-513 PPEGATPTPGG
+513 PG
-524 EGGNGGNGGEGGNG
+524 ESDQTTDPNNQ
-538 EGGNGGNEGGNG
+538 
-550 GNEGGNGGNEGGNGG
+550 
-565 NEGGNGGNE
+565 
-574 GGNGGNEG
+574 
-582 GNGGNEGGNGG
+582 GGNGG
-593 DNGGGS
+593 DPGTQDPGTQDPGTQDPGTQDPGTQDPGTQDPGTQDPGTQDPGTQDPGTQDPGNNGGA
-599 GDNGGGSGDNGGG
+599 GDENNGAGTH
-612 SGDNGGGSGD
+612 
-622 NGGGSGDNGGGEA
+622 
-635 AE
+635 

>member
-28 LSRKIEDFPNE
+28 LSRKMEDFPNE

-60 PDNLSAVLNLE
+60 PDNHSAVLNLE
-71 LNAEL
+71 LNEEL
-76 ERIAAACS
+76 ERIVASYA

-90 FEGFSNQVI
+90 FDRFADQVI
-99 NNLNVK
+99 NNLNVR

-130 LRVIHVGITK
+130 LRVIHIGITK

-169 PSEELTHPENMNL
+169 AAEELTHPENMNL
-182 TQYLGKMPQEG
+182 TQYLGKMPQDG

-223 SQMRNSIIAKPL
+223 SQLRNSIIAKPL
-235 TTEVKAKEIINAA
+235 STEVKSKEIIGSAIN
-248 VSYGLKSGLTLI
+248 YGLKSGLTLI

-280 KTEAPVAERPGNAAK
+280 NTEATVAPRPSSSASSK
-295 SQNDNAFTDFDKANK
+295 SSNAFSDFEQGGASTDTK
-310 GGDTINYVPGS
+310 NYVPG
-321 ATLSMSDAD
+321 TDPSDSDYD
-330 DEEPIVNE
+330 DEEDEPIVNE

-358 IGFGVTFMIFN
+358 LGFGLTFMYFN

-376 TEATT
+376 SETT
-381 FLPSSEGSVLYI
+381 TVLLPDTAGSVLYS
-393 ATDNTPVYS
+393 ASDGVPVYS
-402 QASLDS
+402 KPSLDA
-408 TVIGTLNRGD
+408 TIIGTLNRGD

-423 EVTDTTFSK
+423 EITDNTFSQI
-432 VITANNVTGYV
+432 VTANNVTGYV
-443 LSASLLEED
+443 LSAQLLQND
-452 PTYYDETSE
+452 PTYNDETSE
-461 MTGDPTPEPTTDT
+461 MTADPTPV
-474 MPTESTTHMTTTAV
+474 PTETVEETTTITTTAV
-488 QTDQVWNTRATTTSS
+488 QTDTFWGRSTTTTTTTSES
-503 ETSDT
+503 TT
-508 SATVE
+508 E
-513 PPEGATPTPGG
+513 PDENQMGDP
-524 EGGNGGNGGEGGNG
+524 NGGNGGGNAEGGNG
-538 EGGNGGNEGGNG
+538 NAEGGNGNAEGGNG
-550 GNEGGNGGNEGGNGG
+550 NAEGGNGNAEGGNG
-565 NEGGNGGNE
+565 NAEGGNGNAE
-574 GGNGGNEG
+574 GGNGNAEG
-582 GNGGNEGGNGG
+582 GNGNAEGGNAEGGNGG
-593 DNGGGS
+593 DA
-599 GDNGGGSGDNGGG
+599 GDGN
-612 SGDNGGGSGD
+612 
-622 NGGGSGDNGGGEA
+622 
-635 AE
+635 

>member
-15 VQGEPQENVFFLT
+15 IQGEPQENVFFLT

-76 ERIAAACS
+76 ERIASACA

-90 FEGFSNQVI
+90 FDGFANQVI

-212 LMGVGLSRKLP
+212 LMGVGLSRRLP
-223 SQMRNSIIAKPL
+223 SQMRNSIIAKPQ

-248 VSYGLKSGLTLI
+248 VSYGIKSGLTLI
-260 DIKVESTFLLP
+260 DMKVESTFLLP

-280 KTEAPVAERPGNAAK
+280 RTEAGLSRRDNQKAAE
-295 SQNDNAFTDFDKANK
+295 SNAFTDFENDKDLDYDSDSS
-310 GGDTINYVPGS
+310 DTINYVPGS
-321 ATLSMSDAD
+321 AVASYAES
-330 DEEPIVNE
+330 DEEELIVNE
-338 KKEKIKTI
+338 SKERVKTI
-346 IIPIVIFIVCVL
+346 IIPLIIFIVCIL
-358 IGFGVTFMIFN
+358 LGFGVTFMIFN
-369 MKDLISF
+369 MKDLINFGDS
-376 TEATT
+376 TT
-381 FLPSSEGSVLYI
+381 TTLPVGVGSVLY
-393 ATDNTPVYS
+393 ANENMVPVYS
-402 QASLDS
+402 KASEEA
-408 TVIGTLNRGD
+408 TVIGTLNLGD
-418 VVTLQ
+418 PVTLK
-423 EVTDTTFSK
+423 EITNEAFSK
-432 VITANNVTGYV
+432 ILTANNVTGYV
-443 LSASLLEED
+443 ASDKLTAEN
-452 PTYYDETSE
+452 PITGTSE
-461 MTGDPTPEPTTDT
+461 FDPFGDATSVTTGEVTLPDGETVQTTGVKKDNIYYPPTATPKPTLESIGTDEFGNPIYPTPTPDPNKPTPTPDPNKPNDTPTPTPVTPGPATNTPVPVTPAPATNTPAPATDTPAPATATPKPPEPTKA
-474 MPTESTTHMTTTAV
+474 TETTPKP
-488 QTDQVWNTRATTTSS
+488 DN
-503 ETSDT
+503 
-508 SATVE
+508 
-513 PPEGATPTPGG
+513 GGGNGGG
-524 EGGNGGNGGEGGNG
+524 EGG
-538 EGGNGGNEGGNG
+538 
-550 GNEGGNGGNEGGNGG
+550 
-565 NEGGNGGNE
+565 
-574 GGNGGNEG
+574 
-582 GNGGNEGGNGG
+582 
-593 DNGGGS
+593 D
-599 GDNGGGSGDNGGG
+599 
-612 SGDNGGGSGD
+612 
-622 NGGGSGDNGGGEA
+622 A
-635 AE
+635 